1 MAADEQTE
9 GYAEAM
15 NEAIAAATRAEAEVR
30 GIKRKYEPDDGVIMD
45 KMLQLSDDHYRVYM
59 RVLIRTGEYLLLEI
73 VDNVRLSVALGPLRR
88 TLSFRP
94 AVQGKRDNMQDFGSY
109 GVYEVYIGDG
119 TFVHSCLVRFD
130 QTGVSL
136 TPIHEPVVQGDGPLV
151 INELTTPPAVTLAI
165 SNDAA

>member
-1 MAADEQTE
+1 MAAGEQTE

-59 RVLIRTGEYLLLEI
+59 RVLIRTGEYLQLEI
-73 VDNVRLSVALGPLRR
+73 VDHVRLNGPSMR
-88 TLSFRP
+88 FRP

-109 GVYEVYIGDG
+109 GMYEVYIGDG
-119 TFVHSCLVRFD
+119 TFGHSCLVRFD

-136 TPIHEPVVQGDGPLV
+136 TPIHEPVAQGDGPLV